1 MKNGDPEYIV
11 RLVDSMSNGVIA
23 TDATG
28 RVRFLNDQAA
38 KILGFDRKQVLGT
51 YIPDILPMTGPLV
64 IKCLETGEPQLGRH
78 ILGKKVSLVL
88 NVTPLRG
95 KGRLLGAVCSFERMR
110 EFERTAKGLES
121 YRRLNEQLN
130 AIISSSSDGIWVCDG
145 TGSVITIN
153 RASEKLNGI
162 KARDFIGK
170 NVITI
175 VEQRLVDR
183 SVTMEVLETK
193 RQVSMMQHVRRTE
206 KYLLVTGT
214 PVFDE
219 QGNIALVVVNERD
232 MTHLNAIREQLEQSR
247 LVTQKYK
254 EELAELSMLE
264 LRKQEIIA
272 ESEVMQQ
279 VLRIALKLARMGASN
294 ILLLGESGTGKGLL
308 AKFIHRKGRRKA
320 KPFIQ
325 INCAALPETLLE
337 AELFGYEKGA
347 FTGAREQ
354 GKVGLFELA
363 KDGTLFL
370 DEIGDLSFSVQAKL
384 LKYLD
389 DHEIMPLG
397 GTKPRVVDC
406 TIIAATNRDLE
417 ALVNQGSFRRDLYY
431 RLNSFTI
438 RIPPLR
444 ERPEDSFELA
454 SYFVRRY
461 NKKHRVQRRL
471 SPRALVAL
479 QQYPFPGNVRE
490 LENVIRRAVV
500 MSETDILDQHILATL
515 SAGTQSPTA
524 PDGDRRGRLTEELV
538 TREFDLL
545 KTAVAHC
552 RSTRE
557 IARYLGVS
565 QPTVVRKLR
574 KHGIH
579 LRPIHK

>member
-1 MKNGDPEYIV
+1 MTDELSLPRIMNSV
-11 RLVDSMSNGVIA
+11 SNGVIA
-23 TDATG
+23 TDTAG
-28 RVRFLNDQAA
+28 CVCFLNEQAG
-38 KILGFDRKQVLGT
+38 KILGFDPKQVIGS
-51 YIPDILPMTGPLV
+51 YIPEILPLTGPLV
-64 IKCLETGEPQLGRH
+64 IKCLETGESQLGRH
-78 ILGKKVSLVL
+78 IVGKKVSLVV
-88 NVTPLRG
+88 NITPIRES
-95 KGRLLGAVCSFERMR
+95 GRLLGAVCSFERMR
-110 EFERTAKGLES
+110 EFELTAKRLES
-121 YRRLNEQLN
+121 YRRLNEQLH
-130 AIISSSSDGIWVCDG
+130 AIINSSSDGIWVCDG
-145 TGSVITIN
+145 TGTVIN
-153 RASEKLNGI
+153 VNHASERLNGI
-162 KARDFIGK
+162 TARDFIGR
-170 NVITI
+170 NVAAI
-175 VEQRLVDR
+175 VEQQLVDR

-193 RQVSMMQHVRRTE
+193 RQVSMIQHVRRTA

-219 QGNIALVVVNERD
+219 QGDIVLVVVNERD
-232 MTHLNAIREQLEQSR
+232 MTHLNAIREELEQSR
-247 LVTQKYK
+247 LVTEKYK
-254 EELAELSMLE
+254 EELTELSMLE

-272 ESEVMQQ
+272 ESGAMQQ

-308 AKFIHRKGRRKA
+308 AKFIHRKSRRKV

-325 INCAALPETLLE
+325 INCAALPEPLLE

-370 DEIGDLSFSVQAKL
+370 DEIGDLPFSVQAKL

-417 ALVNQGSFRRDLYY
+417 SLVEQGIFRRDLFY
-431 RLNSFTI
+431 RLNTFTI

-444 ERPEDSFELA
+444 ERPEDIFELA

-471 SPRALVAL
+471 SPRALAAF
-479 QQYPFPGNVRE
+479 QSHPFAGNVRE
-490 LENVIRRAVV
+490 LENVIRKAVV
-500 MSETDILDQHILATL
+500 MSETDILDEHVLATV
-515 SAGTQSPTA
+515 SGGTQSPSAT
-524 PDGDRRGRLTEELV
+524 DGDARGRLTDEIV
-538 TREFDLL
+538 TREREML
-545 KTAVAHC
+545 KTAMAHC

-557 IARYLGVS
+557 MARYLGVS

-574 KHGIH
+574 RHGM
-579 LRPIHK
+579 RPPSIHK

>member
-1 MKNGDPEYIV
+1 MHDPRELQLIMN
-11 RLVDSMSNGVIA
+11 SMSNGVIA

-28 RVRFLNDQAA
+28 RVQFLNEQAA
-38 KILGFDRKQVLGT
+38 KILGFDPKRVLGT

-64 IKCLETGEPQLGRH
+64 LKCLENGEPQLGRH

-88 NVTPLRG
+88 NITPVQER
-95 KGRLLGAVCSFERMR
+95 GRLWGAVCSFERLR
-110 EFERTAKGLES
+110 EFERAAKKLES
-121 YRRLNEQLN
+121 YRRLNEQLK
-130 AIISSSSDGIWVCDG
+130 AIISSSSDGIWVCNG
-145 TGSVITIN
+145 TGAVITIN

-162 KARDFIGK
+162 KAKKFIGR
-170 NVITI
+170 NVVTI

-183 SVTMEVLETK
+183 SVTMEVLGTK
-193 RQVSMMQHVRRTE
+193 RQVSMMQHVRRTD

-219 QGNIALVVVNERD
+219 EGNIALVVVNERD

-247 LVTQKYK
+247 LVTEKYK

-264 LRKQEIIA
+264 LRKQEIVA
-272 ESEVMQQ
+272 ESEAMRQ

-308 AKFIHRKGRRKA
+308 AKFIHRKSRRKA

-370 DEIGDLSFSVQAKL
+370 DEIGDLPFSVQAKL

-389 DHEIMPLG
+389 DREIMPLG
-397 GTKPRVVDC
+397 GTRPRVVDC
-406 TIIAATNRDLE
+406 TIITATNRDLE

-431 RLNSFTI
+431 RLNSFTV

-461 NKKHRVQRRL
+461 NKKHRLQRRL
-471 SPRALVAL
+471 SPQALVAL
-479 QQYPFPGNVRE
+479 QRYPFPGNVRE
-490 LENVIRRAVV
+490 LENVIRKAVV
-500 MSETDILDQHILATL
+500 MSETDILDEHILATP
-515 SAGTQSPTA
+515 STGTQIPAPT
-524 PDGDRRGRLTEELV
+524 DGGPRGRLTEELV
-538 TREFDLL
+538 TRELDLL
-545 KTAVAHC
+545 KTAMAHC

-557 IARYLGVS
+557 MARYLGVS

-574 KHGIH
+574 KHGITH
-579 LRPIHK
+579 RPIHK